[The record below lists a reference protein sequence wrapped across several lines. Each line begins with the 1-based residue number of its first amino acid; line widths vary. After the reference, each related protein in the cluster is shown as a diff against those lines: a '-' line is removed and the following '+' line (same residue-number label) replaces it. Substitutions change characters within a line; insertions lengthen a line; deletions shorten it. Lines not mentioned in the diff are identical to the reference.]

1 MCLLSSDE
9 KTGSFSSGHLANCFK
24 DLCFRVLAA
33 LLTSVILHSL
43 LRKNEFLHHKGLKY
57 GGQRC

>member
-1 MCLLSSDE
+1 MCLLSPE
-9 KTGSFSSGHLANCFK
+9 RTGSFSSGHLANCFK
-24 DLCFRVLAA
+24 DACFRVLAA

-43 LRKNEFLHHKGLKY
+43 LRKNEFLQYHKGLKY